1 MSHAQFE
8 IQALAN
14 PAVIK
19 GQVDHQFV
27 RKRFERLAQPTN
39 LEPFRYAQLR

>member
-1 MSHAQFE
+1 MSRAQFE

-27 RKRFERLAQPTN
+27 RKRFERLAQPHD
-39 LEPFRYAQLR
+39 LERVGYAQLG